1 MSKEVVLLKHIN
13 LQNND
18 TKVLGC
24 FYKRDVNRT
33 ISFYKTLPG
42 FSDST
47 GEFDYS
53 VSIVSEADFVF
64 FLQIWERDDDETI
77 LFEGL
82 YNTQQEADTALE
94 IFETE
99 HQNRTYESIIE
110 KYTINQKQ
118 WSEGFITIY
127 D

>member
-18 TKVLGC
+18 TKVLGY
-24 FYKRDVNRT
+24 FYKRDVDRT
-33 ISFYKTLPG
+33 ISFYKALPG

-53 VSIVSEADFVF
+53 VSIEAETDFVF
-64 FLQIWERDDDETI
+64 LLQVWERDDDETV

-94 IFETE
+94 SFLSE
-99 HQNRTYESIIE
+99 HQRDTYESIIE
-110 KYTINQKQ
+110 KYTINEKQ

>member
-1 MSKEVVLLKHIN
+1 MSKEVVVLEHIN
-13 LQNND
+13 LEDND

-33 ISFYKTLPG
+33 IISYKTLPG
-42 FSDST
+42 FSDSN

-53 VSIVSEADFVF
+53 VSIVSEADSVF
-64 FLQIWERDDDETI
+64 FLQIWERDDDGTI

-82 YNTQQEADTALE
+82 YNTQQEADTAFDSFLS
-94 IFETE
+94 E
-99 HQNRTYESIIE
+99 HHSDTYESVIE
-110 KYTINQKQ
+110 KYTINEKQ

>member
-13 LQNND
+13 LQNNG

-42 FSDST
+42 FSNST

-53 VSIVSEADFVF
+53 VSIEAENDFVF
-64 FLQIWERDDDETI
+64 LLQIWERDDDETV
-77 LFEGL
+77 LFVGL
-82 YNTQQEADTALE
+82 YNTQQEADTAFDSFLS
-94 IFETE
+94 E
-99 HQNRTYESIIE
+99 HHSDTYESIIE
-110 KYTINQKQ
+110 KYNINEKQ
-118 WSEGFITIY
+118 WSEGFITFY

>member
-24 FYKRDVNRT
+24 FYKKDVYRT
-33 ISFYKTLPG
+33 ISFYETLPG

-53 VSIVSEADFVF
+53 VSIVAENDFVF
-64 FLQIWERDDDETI
+64 LLQIWERDDDETV
-77 LFEGL
+77 LFEDL
-82 YNTQQEADTALE
+82 YSTQQEADTAFDSFLS
-94 IFETE
+94 E
-99 HQNRTYESIIE
+99 HHSDTYESIIE
-110 KYTINQKQ
+110 KYTINEKQ